1 MNSKIHIEIK
11 YLFFSLLMLISSMMT
26 VGCKNEDSDIDDKP
40 VITDFSPKEGD
51 YLTQVTITGSN
62 FGTSRKEAL
71 SHVYFNGIEA
81 ADYVSYSDNEIVVTV
96 PQGTLTGA
104 ITIKKGESYTRSSE
118 NFVYKAMS
126 SDGYETGTV
135 MMTLLCKDVVFCEG
149 AKIKPCDYWDENG
162 TSANEIGYFDVTSQE
177 FKYNSGYEGMES
189 KSHALWDWNSGDI
202 AIYKVNVET
211 IGKYYIGLY
220 TSTRDQNCYVNVE
233 IGKDMEALKDVSS
246 INSQYSRDVVFNDS
260 WGDFSNYLEF
270 GPYEILEPVEYYVR
284 FLLKN
289 DKKADASAPLKFI
302 KMFN

>member
-1 MNSKIHIEIK
+1 MNSKIEIK

-62 FGTSRKEAL
+62 FGTSRKDAS

-81 ADYVSYSDNEIVVTV
+81 ADYVSYSDNQIVVTV
-96 PQGTLTGA
+96 PIGTLTGA
-104 ITIKKGESYTRSSE
+104 ITIKKGDLYTRSSE

-126 SDGYETGTV
+126 EDGYETGTV
-135 MMTLLCKDVVFCEG
+135 METLLFKDVVYCDG
-149 AKIKPCDYWDENG
+149 SAKPCDYWDENG
-162 TSANEIGYFDVTSQE
+162 TSTNEIGYYDVSSQQI
-177 FKYNSGYEGMES
+177 KYNSGYEGMEAL
-189 KSHALWDWNSGDI
+189 SHAIWDWKSGDI
-202 AIYKVNVET
+202 VLYKLSVET

-233 IGKDMEALKDVSS
+233 IGQDMEVLKDVSS

-270 GPYEILEPVEYYVR
+270 GPYEILEPGEYYVR